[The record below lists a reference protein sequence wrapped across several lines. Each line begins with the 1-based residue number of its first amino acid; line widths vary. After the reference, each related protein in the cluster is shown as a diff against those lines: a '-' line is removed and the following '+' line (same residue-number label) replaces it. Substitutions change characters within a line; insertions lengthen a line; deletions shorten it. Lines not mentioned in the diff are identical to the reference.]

1 MLKRVFIPETYIYIY
16 VYVYICI
23 YIYIY
28 IYVYIHVY
36 IYIYQELVQS
46 CIKSLNPR
54 AGSTEAPAVA
64 GQEEVRRNCPA
75 KPAAPGKERTASLG
89 LGFRV

>member
-1 MLKRVFIPETYIYIY
+1 MLKRVFIPETYIYMFM
-16 VYVYICI
+16 C
-23 YIYIY
+23 
-28 IYVYIHVY
+28 IYVYIYICIHTCVY

-89 LGFRV
+89 LGFRVLA

>member
-1 MLKRVFIPETYIYIY
+1 MLKRVFIPEIYIY
-16 VYVYICI
+16 LYVYMYIYMYTYMCI
-23 YIYIY
+23 YM
-28 IYVYIHVY
+28 
-36 IYIYQELVQS
+36 YIYQELVQS

-64 GQEEVRRNCPA
+64 GQEEVRRNRPA